1 MVLLDSKGEQ
11 YLGGLVSWPAKCPP
25 DAIKP
30 NVYLDVQSYLP
41 WIKGV
46 INDKAGY

>member
-1 MVLLDSKGEQ
+1 MTA
-11 YLGGLVSWPAKCPP
+11 LVSWPAKCPP

-30 NVYLDVQSYLP
+30 NVYLDVQFYLP

-46 INDKAGY
+46 INDKASY